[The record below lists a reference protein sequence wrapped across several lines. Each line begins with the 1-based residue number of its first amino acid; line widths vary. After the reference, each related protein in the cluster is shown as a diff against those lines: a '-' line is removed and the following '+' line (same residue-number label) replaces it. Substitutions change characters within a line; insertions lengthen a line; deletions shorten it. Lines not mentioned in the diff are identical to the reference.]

1 MALFDLKTGF
11 LTRKPGGFHFKQVI
25 KTWFFA
31 PKSDILAKP
40 PCSRTFQFP
49 AFYTLSR
56 LLWFLS
62 AVVFETRV
70 PEAAEEL
77 VVVVRLPSC
86 FVTGLFVTGFFVTGY
101 SVLSETGS
109 GELELAVELF
119 VAGLGGSEVRDF
131 G

>member
-1 MALFDLKTGF
+1 M
-11 LTRKPGGFHFKQVI
+11 
-25 KTWFFA
+25 
-31 PKSDILAKP
+31 
-40 PCSRTFQFP
+40 
-49 AFYTLSR
+49 
-56 LLWFLS
+56 
-62 AVVFETRV
+62 
-70 PEAAEEL
+70 
-77 VVVVRLPSC
+77 VVRLPSC

>member
-1 MALFDLKTGF
+1 M
-11 LTRKPGGFHFKQVI
+11 
-25 KTWFFA
+25 
-31 PKSDILAKP
+31 
-40 PCSRTFQFP
+40 
-49 AFYTLSR
+49 
-56 LLWFLS
+56 
-62 AVVFETRV
+62 VFETRV

-86 FVTGLFVTGFFVTGY
+86 FVTGLFVTVFFVTGY